1 MALTSSLAGRNMGML
16 LLGLWLILTG
26 LLPLLNIKGF
36 VHSHNCLGC
45 SWHRGGHF
53 DSDPSLKTLSA
64 RRKCRLSE

>member
-1 MALTSSLAGRNMGML
+1 
-16 LLGLWLILTG
+16 
-26 LLPLLNIKGF
+26 LPLLNIKGF

-64 RRKCRLSE
+64 RRKFRLSE